1 MLINESIWFKTIIQ
15 KFLQKES
22 VVLNIG
28 SSTKE
33 FLQQQPYILTNVIQP
48 IEQLG
53 CKLLNIDIKK
63 AEGVD
68 IVGDLTNPNFIAEL
82 KTYKPAMV
90 ICANLLEHLEDRKPL
105 VNGLI
110 SLLSNNTLLVVS
122 VPHVFPYHADPI
134 DTMYRPNIN
143 ELALDFKGLSVVEA
157 KIVTNGTYYNYT
169 TKHLNPFVKMAGFF
183 KVFAKHLLS
192 NNKQETSWYFK
203 TISTT
208 CIVFKKP

>member
-15 KFLQKES
+15 KYLQKES

-33 FLQQQPYILTNVIQP
+33 FLQQQPYIFTNVIKP
-48 IEQLG
+48 IEQLN

-68 IVGDLTNPNFIAEL
+68 IVGDLTNPDFISEL
-82 KTYKPAMV
+82 KLYKPAMV

-105 VNGLI
+105 INGLI
-110 SLLSNNTLLVVS
+110 SLLDKHTLLVVS

-134 DTMYRPNIN
+134 DTMYRPDIN
-143 ELALDFKGLSVVEA
+143 ELASEFNGLSVVEA

-169 TKHLNPFVKMAGFF
+169 TKHLNPIIKLAGFL
-183 KVFAKHLLS
+183 KVLVKHLLS
-192 NNKQETSWYFK
+192 NNKEESLWYFK